1 MQISNPFSLES
12 SQLAQLLN
20 PFEDGLLA
28 DFASGPA
35 LSACLPAHMP
45 LPPGV
50 TDDLHLCLTSS
61 GGQETSVIIV
71 TAVIDKVLAFHY
83 FLDGSDEV
91 TWLALKAWDE
101 QGGFQL
107 LVHHDGGDETLP
119 LVQRLPEEVRLSTM
133 FADMRGTGGQD
144 RTIKFLARASFACG
158 NREMEKAARAY
169 FPHVVHQSSF
179 IVATPK
185 VALCAEALSVT
196 HNVSPQVL
204 H

>member
-1 MQISNPFSLES
+1 MQISNPFALES
-12 SQLAQLLN
+12 SQLVQLLN

-35 LSACLPAHMP
+35 LSACLPSHMP
-45 LPPGV
+45 LPPEV
-50 TDDLHLCLTSS
+50 TEDLHLCLTSS

-71 TAVIDKVLAFHY
+71 TTVIDKVFAFHY
-83 FLDGSDEV
+83 FLDGSDED
-91 TWLALKAWDE
+91 TWRALNAWDE

-119 LVQRLPEEVRLSTM
+119 LVQRLPEGVRLSAM
-133 FADMRGTGGQD
+133 FADIRSTGGQD
-144 RTIKFLARASFACG
+144 KTIKFLARASFACG

-169 FPHVVHQSSF
+169 FPHVVHQGSF

-196 HNVSPQVL
+196 HNVSPEVL

>member
-1 MQISNPFSLES
+1 MQISNSFSLEP

-20 PFEDGLLA
+20 PLEDGLLT

-35 LSACLPAHMP
+35 LSACLPAYMP
-45 LPPGV
+45 LPPDV

-61 GGQETSVIIV
+61 SEQETSVIV
-71 TAVIDKVLAFHY
+71 LTVVIGKALAFHW
-83 FLDGSDEV
+83 FLDASDVV
-91 TWLALKAWDE
+91 TWNVLEAWDE
-101 QGGFQL
+101 QGGFQV
-107 LVHHDGGDETLP
+107 LVHHDGEDETLP
-119 LVQRLPEEVRLSTM
+119 LVQRLPEGLQLGSM
-133 FADMRGTGGQD
+133 FADFRRTGGQD

-158 NREMEKAARAY
+158 NREMKKSVRAY
-169 FPHVVHQSSF
+169 FPHVVHQGSF

-196 HNVSPQVL
+196 HGVSPQVL